1 MSLLA
6 FDLIKMEEKLT
17 KNVNDFFKWEKIL
30 PYEVEK
36 DWRAWNKMMGAGTT
50 DKARSTRKCLDS
62 KRRWERK
69 IHKDGKGY
77 MGNKSLIGV
86 RL

>member
-17 KNVNDFFKWEKIL
+17 KDVNDFFKWEKIL

-36 DWRAWNKMMGAGTT
+36 DWRAWNKMMGTGKT
-50 DKARSTRKCLDS
+50 DKARSTRRCLDS
-62 KRRWERK
+62 KRGFEK
-69 IHKDGKGY
+69 TIHSEGKRF
-77 MGNKSLIGV
+77 MGNKTLVGV